1 MEYNKK
7 LLDSLTK
14 IYQKN
19 GELNALL
26 ETIGNDARKIKE
38 INLQLKQTRKIE
50 EPFLKYQKLIQD
62 GLSAEELLK
71 TETNKEMID
80 LLKLELDNVKSILPG
95 LEEQLKI
102 LLLPEDPNN
111 GKNVIIE
118 MRPAAGGDEASIF
131 VSDLFDTYKRY
142 IEGQGWKIK
151 MMEMVPQAH
160 GYDFIAFTVSGEDVY
175 SKLKFESGVH
185 RVQRVPATESKGR
198 VHTSTITVA
207 VLPEQDE
214 IEVNINPQ
222 DLRVDTY
229 RASGAGGQH
238 VNRTESA
245 IRITHLPT
253 GIVVASQEAKSQIE
267 NRDIAMKMLRA
278 KMWDLMQKQQHDEQA
293 NARKNQVGTGERSE
307 KIRTYNYP
315 QNRITDHRIGLT
327 LNKLDQIMMGGLLEE
342 IIDLLIADEQ
352 AQLMSD
358 LEKANE

>member
-7 LLDSLTK
+7 LFDSLVK
-14 IYQKN
+14 INQKN
-19 GELNALL
+19 NELNTLL
-26 ETIGNDARKIKE
+26 ETVGNDVNKIKE
-38 INLQLKQTRKIE
+38 INIQLKQTSKIQQ
-50 EPFLKYQKLIQD
+50 PFLRYQKLVND
-62 GLSAEELLK
+62 GLNAEEMLK
-71 TETNKEMID
+71 TETNKDMLD
-80 LLKLELDNVKSILPG
+80 LLKAELENVKISVPK
-95 LEEQLKI
+95 LEEELKI

-111 GKNVIIE
+111 NKNVIIE

-131 VSDLFDTYKRY
+131 VADLFDTYKRY
-142 IEGQGWKIK
+142 IESQNWKLKIL
-151 MMEMVPQAH
+151 ELSSQAH
-160 GYDFIAFTVSGEDVY
+160 GYDFVSFTVSGVDVY
-175 SKLKFESGVH
+175 SKFKFESGVH

-245 IRITHLPT
+245 IRITHIPT

-278 KMWDLMQKQQHDEQA
+278 KIWETMQKQQHDEQA
-293 NARKNQVGTGERSE
+293 MARKSQVGTGERSE

-315 QNRITDHRIGLT
+315 QNRVTDHRINLT
-327 LNKLDQIMMGGLLEE
+327 LNKLDKIMLGELDE
-342 IIDLLIADEQ
+342 IIDLLVADEQ
-352 AQLMSD
+352 AQLMNA
-358 LEKANE
+358 LEI

>member
-7 LLDSLTK
+7 LLDSLIK
-14 IYQKN
+14 INQKN
-19 GELNALL
+19 DELNSLL

-38 INLQLKQTRKIE
+38 INLQLKQTSKIR
-50 EPFLKYQKLIQD
+50 EPFSQYQKMIND
-62 GLSAEELLK
+62 GLNAEEMLK
-71 TETNKEMID
+71 TETNKEMIE
-80 LLKLELDNVKSILPG
+80 LLKLELDEVKSKLPQ
-95 LEEQLKI
+95 LEENLKL

-111 GKNVIIE
+111 NKNVIIE

-131 VSDLFDTYKRY
+131 VADLFDTYKRY
-142 IEGQGWKIK
+142 IENQDWKLKIL
-151 MMEMVPQAH
+151 ELNSQAH
-160 GYDFIAFTVSGEDVY
+160 GYDFVSFIVSGTDVY

-214 IEVNINPQ
+214 IEININPQ
-222 DLRVDTY
+222 DLRIDTY

-278 KMWDLMQKQQHDEQA
+278 KMWEMMQKQQHDEQA

-315 QNRITDHRIGLT
+315 QNRVTDHRINLT
-327 LNKLDQIMMGGLLEE
+327 LNKLDQIMMGNLEE

-352 AQLMSD
+352 AQLMNE
-358 LEKANE
+358 LEI